1 MQEERNR
8 GSYIGQAWLVIVL
21 ALLYGGGLAG
31 VQTALSGRI
40 EQNKKAETYEVIP
53 DLVAGAETSRTEELT
68 IRGENGKDTR
78 AYKVAS
84 SDGDHIGWV
93 LPAGGSG
100 FADRIELLIGLDTEI
115 STITGLYVLDQKE
128 TPGLGDNITTDAFQE
143 RFRNAP
149 TDRPLVASSCEMAPE
164 IVRRSVISVSRSIT
178 SPRRAAVAPIAT
190 DRGSRAASNL
200 SPSSIS
206 ADTQPSAIASCTT
219 GESGRTS
226 VTRYPAC
233 DSRSDRAA
241 VVATAKGSE
250 SQWLWTGKSRMAG
263 LALP

>member
-1 MQEERNR
+1 MQEERNK

-40 EQNKKAETYEVIP
+40 EQNKKAETYQVIP
-53 DLVAGAETSRTEELT
+53 DLVAGAEASRTEELT

-149 TDRPLVASSCEMAPE
+149 TDRPLVVVKTDPSQNNE
-164 IVRRSVISVSRSIT
+164 IRALSGATIS
-178 SPRRAAVAPIAT
+178 
-190 DRGSRAASNL
+190 
-200 SPSSIS
+200 
-206 ADTQPSAIASCTT
+206 
-219 GESGRTS
+219 
-226 VTRYPAC
+226 
-233 DSRSDRAA
+233 
-241 VVATAKGSE
+241 SE
-250 SQWLWTGKSRMAG
+250 SVAAIVNGALANCRAPLQELAAQARPTRQG
-263 LALP
+263 LVEPSQ